1 MSLIIIYNTL
11 IYNNSNFKYSFLEL
25 LLFRRWTA
33 WISHV
38 MLAIFL
44 IFSFPFLLWLLGG
57 RFSLFFSIESFFFNF
72 HYYTF
77 NLRVFCLF
85 SECSFYSIL
94 VSFHWYTLFSFHLK
108 VLKFKI
114 CGVFLF
120 VLSLIFLAL
129 IISVS
134 GFPQS
139 KGISYNIFIFT
150 GNSVWIGGIC
160 LLIELPAKVIRE
172 QSGFFY

>member
-1 MSLIIIYNTL
+1 MDCLNQSCNVSHFSSI
-11 IYNNSNFKYSFLEL
+11 F
-25 LLFRRWTA
+25 
-33 WISHV
+33 IS
-38 MLAIFL
+38 
-44 IFSFPFLLWLLGG
+44 FSFVAFGRKVFIVFLY
-57 RFSLFFSIESFFFNF
+57 RKFFFNF

-150 GNSVWIGGIC
+150 GNSV
-160 LLIELPAKVIRE
+160 
-172 QSGFFY
+172 